1 MMFPKLLKLGILA
14 GGGPLPRLLIQAC
27 QNDKRQV
34 FVIAFQD
41 QCDPKTVLGVDH
53 AWVRLGRAGKAIDL
67 LHANKVEQLVMAGH
81 IQKPSLSQLRPDAK
95 TLKFI
100 AEGLFSKGDDSLLS
114 AIVHNLESEEN
125 FTFVGVQDVL
135 PDLLTPQGVLGRVHP
150 SDDDLKAIDLAVK
163 AALDLGAKD
172 TGQAAVAGLNGL
184 IALEE
189 RSGTDALLKNLIGN
203 KEAKG
208 CVLAKMC
215 KPGQEKRADL
225 PTVGVVTVEHAHNAG
240 LAGIVVEAGAS
251 LIIDRLAVIQAADRA
266 GLFLVGVTS

>member
-1 MMFPKLLKLGILA
+1 MFPKLLKLGILA

-34 FVIAFQD
+34 FVIAFQG
-41 QCDPKTVLGVDH
+41 QCDPQTVLGVDH
-53 AWVRLGRAGKAIDL
+53 AWVRLGRTGKAIEL
-67 LHANKVEQLVMAGH
+67 LHANKVEQLVMAGY
-81 IQKPSLSQLRPDAK
+81 IQKPSLRQLMPDAK